1 MVSRRKKEQ
10 LESEAVAAEAEAAT
24 ESVPDVRADGPWDA
38 KEKAAGDD
46 YVDLGALRVRGQDG
60 LEIQLPTEGDT
71 DDIGSVVLVS
81 DDAALE
87 LRAFA
92 SSRSG
97 GLWDDVRDDL
107 IIEVTRLGGQSE
119 QVEGPYGSELH
130 IRVPVELPEGE
141 EGFQPSRIIG
151 IEGPRWLL
159 RATFLGAAGLN
170 PSDEGVLMDALRDVI
185 VVRGD
190 EPRIPREALLLT
202 LPEGAVA
209 NRDEE

>member
-1 MVSRRKKEQ
+1 MARRRKHEPVDP
-10 LESEAVAAEAEAAT
+10 EDVPVEAE
-24 ESVPDVRADGPWDA
+24 PGPRAHGPWDIS
-38 KEKAAGDD
+38 EKSPEGDPS
-46 YVDLGALRVRGQDG
+46 YVDLGALIVRGSWTAYSS
-60 LEIQLPTEGDT
+60 LPAEGDEGEL
-71 DDIGSVVLVS
+71 GSVVLVAE
-81 DDAALE
+81 DAALE

-107 IIEVTRLGGQSE
+107 ILEVTRLGGQS
-119 QVEGPYGSELH
+119 QQISGPFGPELH

-159 RATFLGAAGLN
+159 RATLLGEAGLN
-170 PSDEGVLMDALRDVI
+170 PSDEGVLMDALRDTI

-202 LPEGAVA
+202 VPEDAVVTS
-209 NRDEE
+209 DEE